1 MANMLKTIT
10 IRMMAGANVATVIIM
25 LMVGFAD
32 YINPVNHP
40 LLSCLGMTFPAL
52 LIVNMAFLFFWL
64 TFKKRMALIPVA
76 GYVLAYVPIRI
87 YMPVNLPEDMPDGVI
102 KVLSYNV
109 QAYNGNSRYDDTSDM
124 IVDYIRDSEA
134 DIVCLQEDMTRAYI
148 LQRMDSLYAHR
159 DTVHV
164 GTRNMNALGIYSR
177 YPILSK
183 ERIGYASEG
192 NGSVAIFLDVDGDTV
207 IVINNHLET
216 THLSL
221 KDRRM
226 YKSMLKGNVRKDTVR
241 EESKKLI
248 NRLGESAA
256 IRAPQADAVRKYIA
270 DHADRPIIL
279 CGDFNDNPISYA
291 RRTVAKGLTDCYV
304 ATGRGVGVS
313 YNQSGFYVRI
323 DNLMCSGDFK
333 PYNCK
338 VDNKIDASDHYPI
351 YCWLK
356 KQDKP

>member
-32 YINPVNHP
+32 YVNPVSHP
-40 LLSCLGMTFPAL
+40 LLSCLGLTFPAV

-64 TFKKRMALIPVA
+64 MFKKRMALIPVA

-109 QAYNGNSRYDDTSDM
+109 QAYNGKPRYDDTSDM

-134 DIVCLQEDMTRAYI
+134 DIVCLQEDMTRADI

-164 GTRNMNALGIYSR
+164 GTRNMNALGIYTR

-192 NGSVAIFLDVDGDTV
+192 NGSVAFFLDVDGDTV

-221 KDRRM
+221 EDRHM
-226 YKSMLKGNVRKDTVR
+226 YKSMLKGNVRQDTVR

-270 DHADRPIIL
+270 DHADLPIIL

>member
-32 YINPVNHP
+32 YINPVSHP

-148 LQRMDSLYAHR
+148 LQRMDSLYDHR

-164 GTRNMNALGIYSR
+164 GTRNMNVLGIYSR

-192 NGSVAIFLDVDGDTV
+192 NGSVAFFLDVDGDTV

-221 KDRRM
+221 DDRRM
-226 YKSMLKGNVRKDTVR
+226 YKSMLKGDVRQDTVR

-270 DHADRPIIL
+270 DHVGRPIIL